1 MVNFHDVASS
11 GQIHEGAVRRILA
24 DEIEIAVLRFE
35 GRVYALSNFCTHEGC
50 RLSNGRVTE
59 QGLRCTCHG
68 SIFSYETGEPSRP
81 PASRPVDV
89 FPVKEEDGRVWV
101 GVDRHARSIGQTRPA

>member
-1 MVNFHDVASS
+1 MKFYDVASS
-11 GQIHEGAVRRILA
+11 GQIPEGVVRRILA
-24 DEIEIAVLRFE
+24 DGVEIAVLRFE

-68 SIFSYETGEPSRP
+68 SLFSYETGEPSRP
-81 PASRPVDV
+81 PASQPVDV
-89 FPVKEEDGRVWV
+89 FPVKEGDGRVWV
-101 GVDRHARSIGQTRPA
+101 GVDSRA